1 MISELDIIP
10 ISYDMYCIDQRALD
24 YVECM
29 KKTVKGHSRNNCIIY
44 FYDWSKVCCVSC
56 PCSHDEPPAGA
67 AGRQG
72 ASDDVGEV
80 GPLKS
85 DWVEV
90 VEVVHEWCWEKMGDK
105 RK

>member
-1 MISELDIIP
+1 MCGELQGGYRDTCAVFP
-10 ISYDMYCIDQRALD
+10 A
-24 YVECM
+24 V
-29 KKTVKGHSRNNCIIY
+29 
-44 FYDWSKVCCVSC
+44 
-56 PCSHDEPPAGA
+56 DEEQSTICGETQAGA
-67 AGRQG
+67 TGRQG